1 LKPVRGQRRNYF
13 RRPAAQA
20 VKTLLADAQL
30 PAADITDAHLEHF
43 FGCGT
48 DGELQGVVGLELYL
62 PVALLRSLAVA
73 AHAQG
78 RGVGSALLAQAER
91 HAHGRGVREIYLLT
105 TTAARF
111 FERAGYER
119 IAREEAPPAIAQ
131 TAEFSSLCP
140 VSSVLLRKQLG

>member
-1 LKPVRGQRRNYF
+1 LNYF
-13 RRPAAQA
+13 RQPAARA
-20 VKTLLADAQL
+20 VKKLLADAQL
-30 PAADITDAHLEHF
+30 PVADITDAHLEHF

-48 DGELQGVVGLELYL
+48 DGELEGVVGLELYA

-78 RGVGSALLAQAER
+78 CGVGSAHLAQAER

-111 FERAGYER
+111 FEGAGYEC
-119 IAREEAPPAIAQ
+119 IAREDAPRAITQ

-140 VSSVLLRKQLG
+140 AGSVLLRKRLG